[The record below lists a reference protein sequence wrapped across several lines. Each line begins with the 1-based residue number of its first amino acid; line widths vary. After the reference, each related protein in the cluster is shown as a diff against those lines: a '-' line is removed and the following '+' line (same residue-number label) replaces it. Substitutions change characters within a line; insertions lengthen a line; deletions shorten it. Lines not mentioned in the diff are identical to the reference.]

1 MLKSSVPKSSIFF
14 VCENCHYS
22 TSRHSQWVRHTS
34 TSKHIFQQNQQFSN
48 KSSVQKVPEGSK
60 VCHCECGKNY
70 KDRTGLWRHKKQCTF
85 IKEIHDNLVSETETV
100 KQEFLS
106 MSSSE
111 LVIQLLKQN
120 NELHQQL
127 IEMSKEKSTIYNN
140 INNNSNNNKVNI
152 HMYLNEQC
160 KDALNMS
167 EFVDSIKLQISDLEN
182 TGRVGFVKGVSQIFT
197 RELNNIDECR
207 RPIHCANLRN
217 EIFYIKED
225 NQWTK
230 DNENNEKFT
239 LAIKQI
245 AHKNFKQLPLWTAKH
260 PDYLDPESKTNDIY
274 NHMLC
279 NIISGGTPEEN
290 KLNYSK
296 IVKNVAKNIVLNKQS
311 LICN

>member
-1 MLKSSVPKSSIFF
+1 MLKSTVPKSTKIFS
-14 VCENCHYS
+14 CENCDYT
-22 TSRHSQWVRHTS
+22 TSRHSHWLRHVS
-34 TSKHIFQQNQQFSN
+34 TSKHFCQQNQHFSN
-48 KSSVQKVPEGSK
+48 ENSVQKVPESTK
-60 VCHCECGKNY
+60 NWLCECGKEY
-70 KDRTGLWRHKKQCTF
+70 KDRSGLWRHKKQCTY
-85 IKEIHDNLVSETETV
+85 IKEEHDNMVNETEKA
-100 KQEFLS
+100 KQEFLA
-106 MSSSE
+106 MSGTE
-111 LVIQLLKQN
+111 LVMQLLKQN

-127 IEMSKEKSTIYNN
+127 IEMSKEKSTIYNT
-140 INNNSNNNKVNI
+140 INNNNKLNI
-152 HMYLNEQC
+152 HVYLNEQC

-167 EFVDSIKLQISDLEN
+167 EFVDSIKLQLSDLEN
-182 TGRVGFVKGVSQIFT
+182 TGRVGFIKGVSQIFT

-207 RPIHCANLRN
+207 RPIHCTNLRN

-225 NQWTK
+225 NQWSK
-230 DNENNEKFT
+230 EDENNEKFV

-290 KLNYSK
+290 KQNYAK
-296 IVKNVAKNIVLNKQS
+296 IIKNVAKNIVLNKQN

>member
-1 MLKSSVPKSSIFF
+1 MLKSSVPKSSNIF
-14 VCENCHYS
+14 VCEKCDYT
-22 TSRHSQWVRHTS
+22 TSRHSQWVRHIS
-34 TSKHIFQQNQQFSN
+34 TSKHKKQQMQQVSNIF
-48 KSSVQKVPEGSK
+48 SVQKVPKSSK
-60 VCHCECGKNY
+60 NLDCECGKKYN
-70 KDRTGLWRHKKQCTF
+70 DRTGLWRHKKQCIF
-85 IKEIHDNLVSETETV
+85 VKESHDNLVKETEDL

-127 IEMSKEKSTIYNN
+127 IDMSKEKSTIYNT
-140 INNNSNNNKVNI
+140 INNNKVNI

-167 EFVDSIKLQISDLEN
+167 EFVDSIKLQLSDLEN

-207 RPIHCANLRN
+207 RPIHCTNLRN

-239 LAIKQI
+239 SAIKQI
-245 AHKNFKQLPLWTAKH
+245 AHKNFKQLPLWTANH
-260 PDYLDPESKTNDIY
+260 PDYLDPSSKTNDTY

-279 NIISGGTPEEN
+279 NIISGGTSEEN
-290 KLNYSK
+290 KVNYSK
-296 IVKNVAKNIVLNKQS
+296 IVKNVAKNIVLNKQN